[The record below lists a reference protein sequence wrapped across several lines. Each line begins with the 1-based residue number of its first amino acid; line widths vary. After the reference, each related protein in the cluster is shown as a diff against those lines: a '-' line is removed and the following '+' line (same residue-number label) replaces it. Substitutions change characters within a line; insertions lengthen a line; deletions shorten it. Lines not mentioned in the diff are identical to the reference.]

1 MSESSSRSGGPDF
14 HLPDEILSVIP
25 TDPYDQLDVARKIT
39 SMAIASRVTNLESDM
54 GRLRQKIHDKDRVI
68 LDLEDKV
75 SQLEQACR
83 AAELRLNTTLQD
95 NVLKKN
101 LFFYSPSFCFSF
113 PFKRELLFF
122 VFAFLGIKKVKL
134 SKERDSLAL
143 AAKKLGRDLAK
154 LETFKRQLVQSLS
167 DDDSS
172 QAETVDIGTYD
183 QSVHKSYPV
192 IEEVNGYTM
201 HHSFSGSMDGRGSY
215 DDASK
220 QAVQRFSIP
229 YITPRLTPT
238 DTPKTTSASVS
249 PRRFSAAVSPQ
260 RTSGSSTPTNP
271 QFQGRGSMSSFYPSS
286 QQSSAANSPPRARA
300 KPAQTPR
307 VDGKEF
313 FRQARS
319 RLSYE
324 QFSAFLANIKELNA
338 QKQSREETL
347 KKAEEIF
354 GTDNKDLY
362 LSFQGMLNRGVH

>member
-75 SQLEQACR
+75 SQLEQACH

-95 NVLKKN
+95 N
-101 LFFYSPSFCFSF
+101 
-113 PFKRELLFF
+113 
-122 VFAFLGIKKVKL
+122 VKL